1 MELMVKIKEFFKMDW
16 SLMDTEKLIAEKE
29 EMLAQI
35 ASYKKAYRNWDSY
48 LGRIGLKATIRKT
61 EALVAEIDEELKKR
75 EQ

>member
-35 ASYKKAYRNWDSY
+35 ASYKKAYQNWDSY